1 MQRSEQECM
10 PEHYKLSSRVPSENK
25 QKVTSVHTMKAYEE
39 LDVGFSHPINFGTR
53 WRWKVSLTARSITP
67 WKVLSVTTK
76 YEAGEN
82 RYERR
87 YVHKQKI
94 KIIL

>member
-53 WRWKVSLTARSITP
+53 WR
-67 WKVLSVTTK
+67 
-76 YEAGEN
+76 
-82 RYERR
+82 
-87 YVHKQKI
+87 
-94 KIIL
+94 